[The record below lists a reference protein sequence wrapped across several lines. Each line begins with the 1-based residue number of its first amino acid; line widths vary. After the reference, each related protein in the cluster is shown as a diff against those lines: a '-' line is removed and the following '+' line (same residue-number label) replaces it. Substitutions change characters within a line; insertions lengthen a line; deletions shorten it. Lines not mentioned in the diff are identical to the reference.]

1 MPLHTAIV
9 VQCLRVSPPLA
20 ELFVPLVDARREVR
34 VRDDLPALTA
44 GIITAATGELVTA
57 DDVEVLTA
65 YPGDI
70 MLLSAPRATEVR
82 HPETRLWY
90 RGLRLGWASDLS
102 RSWCP
107 VISYQVGALQWERVV
122 PAGMWRLDPMVG
134 HGPLHPAP
142 RTERGTAPG
151 RGAS

>member
-9 VQCLRVSPPLA
+9 VQCLCASPKPA
-20 ELFVPLVDARREVR
+20 ELFVPLVDASRAVR
-34 VRDDLPALTA
+34 VRDDLPALA
-44 GIITAATGELVTA
+44 AAIITAATGEAVTA

-70 MLLSAPRATEVR
+70 MLLSAPAATEVR

-107 VISYQVGALQWERVV
+107 VISYQVGAVQWERIV
-122 PAGMWRLDPMVG
+122 PAGMWRLDPVHG
-134 HGPLHPAP
+134 HGPLHRTP
-142 RTERGTAPG
+142 RTEPGAAPG